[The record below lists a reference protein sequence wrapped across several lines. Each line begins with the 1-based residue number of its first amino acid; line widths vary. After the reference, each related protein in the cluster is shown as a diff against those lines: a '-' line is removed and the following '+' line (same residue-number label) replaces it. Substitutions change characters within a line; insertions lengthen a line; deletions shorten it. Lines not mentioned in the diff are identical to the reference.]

1 MKKLAGLLIAVYS
14 CIAAFGILSPEQ
26 SIAQEWTRFRGPN
39 GTGISEATTIPV
51 EWTDADLNWKTQL
64 PGLGNSSP
72 VVWGDRVF
80 LLSADPDDATRY
92 VLCHDAV
99 TGKELWRRDFAS
111 QKHRLHVRSRYA
123 SCTPA
128 VDEKHVYVAWS
139 TPEKTTFKAFF
150 HDGRE
155 AWDLDLG
162 RWQSQHGFGTSP
174 IVYRDSVILHYS
186 QQANQL
192 EPGELPG
199 ESFMMAFDRDTGRE
213 LWRTPLV
220 SMNVCYSVPFIYQPP
235 GGGADELVCCS
246 TGNGMFSIDPLTGK
260 MNWSLNDGLFSMR
273 TVSSPVLAGGLLF
286 GSNGSGQYSNN
297 YIVAVQPGP
306 SPKLAYQMKNSG
318 EFKAPY
324 VPGLIVRDDLVFC
337 LYDRAF
343 AFCIEA
349 KTGKIIWGER
359 TGAEFSGSPIRVND
373 KIYCIDEAGVVWV
386 FAASDKYQLL
396 AKNPLGEPS
405 RSTPAVSGG
414 RMFLRTESHLMAVGG
429 K

>member
-1 MKKLAGLLIAVYS
+1 MMKSWSAALMASLALIGLPDPIS
-14 CIAAFGILSPEQ
+14 G
-26 SIAQEWTRFRGPN
+26 QEWTRFRGPN
-39 GTGISEATTIPV
+39 GTGFSSATTIPV
-51 EWTDADLNWKTQL
+51 EWTDADLSWKTEL

-80 LLSADPDDATRY
+80 VLSADPDDATRY
-92 VLCHDAV
+92 VLCLSAT
-99 TGKELWRRDFAS
+99 TGRELWRQKFAS
-111 QKHRLHVRSRYA
+111 SKHRLHVRSSYA
-123 SCTPA
+123 SSTPA

-139 TPEKTTFKAFF
+139 TPEKVTFKAFF

-174 IVYRDSVILHYS
+174 IVYRDMVILHNS

-192 EPGELPG
+192 EKDETPGD
-199 ESFMMAFDRDTGRE
+199 SFMMAFDRHTGRE

-235 GGGADELVCCS
+235 GGGPDELICIS
-246 TGNGMFSIDPLTGK
+246 TGNGMFSLDPNSGSQ
-260 MNWSLNDGLFSMR
+260 NWALNDGLFSMR
-273 TVSSPVLAGGLLF
+273 TVSSPIEAAGLIF
-286 GSNGSGQYSNN
+286 GGNGSGQYSGN
-297 YIVAVQPGP
+297 YIVAVRPGT
-306 SPKLAYQMKNSG
+306 SARLEYKLKNSS

-324 VPGLIVRDDLVFC
+324 VPGLIAMNDMVFC
-337 LYDRAF
+337 LYDRGF
-343 AFCIEA
+343 ASCIDA
-349 KTGKIIWGER
+349 ATGKIHWTER
-359 TGAEFSGSPIRVND
+359 TGADFSGSPVRVND

-386 FAASDKYQLL
+386 LAASKTYQLL

-414 RMFLRTESHLMAVGG
+414 RMFLRTESHLTAVGSP
-429 K
+429 